1 MIKPKIRVHL
11 WSALR
16 RFTDGAEVVEVEA
29 STTGEVLKAI
39 VEAHPG
45 LDPVI
50 KSGVSVVID
59 GKVYPTSLTEPVS
72 EENEIYLM
80 QRLRGG

>member
-1 MIKPKIRVHL
+1 MAKIRVHL

-16 RFTDGAEVVEVEA
+16 RYTDGADVVEVEA
-29 STTGEVLKAI
+29 STTGQLLKALVDI
-39 VEAHPG
+39 HPG

-50 KSGVSVVID
+50 RSGVSVVID
-59 GKVYPTSLTEPVS
+59 GKIYPTSQTEPVAP
-72 EENEIYLM
+72 ENEIYLM